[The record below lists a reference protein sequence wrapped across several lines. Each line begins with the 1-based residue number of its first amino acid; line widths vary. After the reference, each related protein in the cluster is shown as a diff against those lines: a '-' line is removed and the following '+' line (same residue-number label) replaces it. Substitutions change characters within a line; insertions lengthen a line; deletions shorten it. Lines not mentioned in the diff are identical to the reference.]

1 MECGKLLGY
10 YTKVLDTTHRGREQ
24 YIRKVIQ
31 RMTLDELEVELDR
44 MEQKACQEVPITQ
57 ARRGRNEFTKSIFSN
72 PPSSHQ
78 ISLCQL

>member
-44 MEQKACQEVPITQ
+44 MEQKACQEVPRIHPVADRRCGEPAAP
-57 ARRGRNEFTKSIFSN
+57 ARLVRS
-72 PPSSHQ
+72 PPA
-78 ISLCQL
+78 